1 MPKKRTESMKKKL
14 SALLGATLML
24 AMTTTALAAEVP
36 RATQAAGASAVV
48 CYPTAVTRSEDGAE
62 IRKMYDLS
70 PTDDPAGISRSDFD
84 QDGYHYTL
92 IDLLKQELPENESR
106 QHTETVSIASKS
118 KDMATVLTLLPQTRE
133 FVTEDGFVGV
143 LTLKL
148 DTVKVEVAG
157 YGSATK
163 ELSATRTYPNL
174 AGQDTSDIPKEIEDS
189 GHILTLQAIDWK
201 RLGETGEDG
210 SERFTA
216 VARYSGFSTSS
227 YVKGYTVTA
236 DYTGTVSRIALN
248 KTRYVAIFEGEP
260 LEPSHDPEQQVE
272 TPVAFNWGAIL
283 LPIGIVALAGVGM
296 GAGIFFKRRKENEE
310 ESA

>member
-1 MPKKRTESMKKKL
+1 MKKKL
-14 SALLGATLML
+14 SALLGAALMFS
-24 AMTTTALAAEVP
+24 MTTAAFAADAP
-36 RATQAAGASAVV
+36 QATQPVGASAVV

-62 IRKMYDLS
+62 IRKMYDLG
-70 PTDDPAGISRSDFD
+70 PTDDPAGIPRSDFE

-118 KDMATVLTLLPQTRE
+118 KDMATVLTLLPQTKE
-133 FVTEDGFVGV
+133 FVTEDGLSGV

-174 AGQDTSDIPKEIEDS
+174 AGQDTSYIPKEIEDS
-189 GHILTLQAIDWK
+189 GHTLTLQAIDWQ

-210 SERFTA
+210 TERFTA
-216 VARYSGFSTSS
+216 VASYSGSTTSN

-260 LEPSHDPEQQVE
+260 LEPIPTPEPSPDPDQQTE
-272 TPVAFNWGAIL
+272 NPVAFNWGTVL
-283 LPIGIVALAGVGM
+283 LPIGIVALAGVGI
-296 GAGIFFKRRKENEE
+296 GAGIFFKRRKENDEE
-310 ESA
+310 ESE